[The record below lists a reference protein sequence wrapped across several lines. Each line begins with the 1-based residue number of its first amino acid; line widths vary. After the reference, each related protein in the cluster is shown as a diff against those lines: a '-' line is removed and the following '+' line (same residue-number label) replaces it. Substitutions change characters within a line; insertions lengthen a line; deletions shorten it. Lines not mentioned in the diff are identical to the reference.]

1 MYRLAFKVALALTIN
16 LLSTS
21 LLMATKE
28 PILDVGIMLN
38 KKEVVV
44 TSTGGIRIRRGVQGP
59 TVDRVYSSRK
69 ATFTRLGDEVIGPD
83 GRRAPA
89 FRLEAIVRGRYM
101 TVGGH
106 SYRGFF
112 VIAPAMK
119 GPGVN
124 LINHI
129 DLESYLKGVL
139 KAEMLPTFHPEALK
153 AQAVVSRTYAMRHR
167 DTFRHLGFGL
177 KATEQSQVYKGLE
190 GEDVRT
196 TAAVMATRGI
206 VLTHNG
212 EFIEAS
218 YCSSCGG
225 RTEANENVWEGR
237 PKPYTRSVKCD
248 WCADCPNFEWRAELS
263 YEAIEKALNG
273 HGWPLGAIKAIDL
286 SYSESGR
293 VRYVVVT
300 TVEGRQVYIPG
311 NKFRII
317 VDRRKLK
324 SLKFVFKDDPVG
336 ELLAM
341 NPDMEPKND
350 EAEAAIQSIING
362 YLKRYVTTRRRLQ
375 VVGRGFGHG
384 VGLCQ
389 WGAQGYAK
397 RNASFRQI
405 LRHYYQETRLKKI
418 Y

>member
-1 MYRLAFKVALALTIN
+1 MYSLALKVALIIVIT
-16 LLSTS
+16 LLSNS
-21 LLMATKE
+21 WLWAGKV
-28 PILDVGIMLN
+28 PILDVGLMLN
-38 KKEVVV
+38 KKEIVV
-44 TSTGGIRIRRGVQGP
+44 SCSGGIRIKRGVQGP
-59 TVDRVYSSRK
+59 TVDRVSSSRK
-69 ATFTRLGDEVIGPD
+69 ATFTRLGKEVIGPG
-83 GRRAPA
+83 GRRAAA
-89 FRLEAIVRGRYM
+89 FRLESLVRGRHL
-101 TVGGH
+101 TAGGR
-106 SYRGFF
+106 SYRGYF
-112 VIAPAMK
+112 VVLPAIK

-129 DLESYLKGVL
+129 DIESYLKGVL
-139 KAEMLPTFHPEALK
+139 KAEMLPSFHPEALK
-153 AQAVVSRTYAMRHR
+153 AQAVVSRTFAMRHR
-167 DTFRHLGFGL
+167 DTFRHLGFGI
-177 KATEQSQVYKGLE
+177 KATEQSQVYKGLS
-190 GEDVRT
+190 GEDTRT
-196 TAAVMATRGI
+196 TVAVMATRGI

-248 WCADCPNFEWRAELS
+248 WCSDCPHFEWRAELS
-263 YEAIEKALNG
+263 YEEIEKALNG

-286 SYSESGR
+286 SYSDSGR

-300 TVEGRQVYIPG
+300 TVKGRQVYIPG

-341 NPDMEPKND
+341 NPDMEPQTG

-397 RNASFRQI
+397 RKASFRKI